1 MTLIT
6 PITIPR
12 AIFAAAAAARPST
25 APQPAATAVP
35 VCADTVYSNT
45 AAPANDP
52 TNAPITDP
60 ITGAGTP
67 ITAPTNP
74 PINSPRSASARCGL
88 LSRTPDRL
96 TLLARNPPLEGRP
109 SKGPSPKA
117 HCTGYVT
124 FASTVTRRR
133 EPVRPPA
140 IATSL

>member
-12 AIFAAAAAARPST
+12 AIFAAAARPST

-74 PINSPRSASARCGL
+74 PISAPQAARFEAPYV
-88 LSRTPDRL
+88 R
-96 TLLARNPPLEGRP
+96 ANRNP
-109 SKGPSPKA
+109 
-117 HCTGYVT
+117 
-124 FASTVTRRR
+124 
-133 EPVRPPA
+133 
-140 IATSL
+140 ATSRSIRPEAQARAADFFLAPLTG